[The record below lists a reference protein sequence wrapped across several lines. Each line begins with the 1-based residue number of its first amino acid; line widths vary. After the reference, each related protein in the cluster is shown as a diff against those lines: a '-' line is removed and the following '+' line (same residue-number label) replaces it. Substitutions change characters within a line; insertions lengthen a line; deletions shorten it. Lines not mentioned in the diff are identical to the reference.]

1 MLLLPNR
8 CRQKAKSFKAIA
20 SADALIVN
28 EVSKKTEG
36 KFLIYFSKDSISKNL
51 KYGDRIIVNKV
62 LSPILNSGNPASFD
76 YTQYCAFHQLY
87 QQVYLKENEWILL
100 PGKNENALKS
110 FLFSIRE
117 KVVNLLEKYL
127 GNTDES
133 SIAKALLIGYK
144 VDLDKD
150 LVQAYSDAGVVHI
163 IAISGLH
170 IGIIYAILLWLIFN
184 ASFHKKIQAFTL
196 IFCPYRLMAFRCY

>member
-1 MLLLPNR
+1 M
-8 CRQKAKSFKAIA
+8 
-20 SADALIVN
+20 
-28 EVSKKTEG
+28 
-36 KFLIYFSKDSISKNL
+36 
-51 KYGDRIIVNKV
+51 
-62 LSPILNSGNPASFD
+62 
-76 YTQYCAFHQLY
+76 
-87 QQVYLKENEWILL
+87 YLKENEWILL

-170 IGIIYAILLWLIFN
+170 IGIIYAILLWLFSMLPFTKKSRPLRLFFILTGLWLFALLTGASPSAVRAAIMFSFIIIGTAFN
-184 ASFHKKIQAFTL
+184 KTGSVYNSIAASAFL
-196 IFCPYRLMAFRCY
+196 LLCFNPYFLWDVGFQLSYLAVLGIVICV